1 VQQHVASERE
11 RERDLANRRRAP
23 TTDVPPRPPPPS
35 LHASIICQSLQ
46 LLEAD
51 ECFLLVRGG
60 GGGSV
65 TGGGVGS
72 CGGMVRGDAGNGVTK
87 VATNWVQESLL
98 ADRWSRFS
106 SDGLFVEGK
115 ATGEA

>member
-1 VQQHVASERE
+1 
-11 RERDLANRRRAP
+11 
-23 TTDVPPRPPPPS
+23 
-35 LHASIICQSLQ
+35 
-46 LLEAD
+46 
-51 ECFLLVRGG
+51 
-60 GGGSV
+60 
-65 TGGGVGS
+65 VGS